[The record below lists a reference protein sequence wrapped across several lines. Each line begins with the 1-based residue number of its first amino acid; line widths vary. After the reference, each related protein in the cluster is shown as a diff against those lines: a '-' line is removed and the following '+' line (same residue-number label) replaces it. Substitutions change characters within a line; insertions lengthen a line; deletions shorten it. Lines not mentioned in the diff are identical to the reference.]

1 MLFEMY
7 QRFAKQMN
15 WKCKIV
21 DSQMEGCGLR
31 AGVIRVDGD
40 EVSSYLSQE
49 TGIHRLVRIS
59 PFDKNSRRHTSFAS
73 VTVSPLITNN
83 STKSAIRSQDLK
95 VDRFRSSG
103 PGGQHVNKTESAIRL
118 THIPTGIIVE
128 CQNERNQHQ
137 NMQMAME
144 LLQAKLDLK
153 NSQIEETKRREVY
166 ESKDDNSWSNQIRS
180 YIMHPY
186 SMVKDHI
193 YGVTD
198 NDVQGIL
205 NGNLK
210 EFIEEV
216 MRRKMYSDFG
226 IASFTKG

>member
-1 MLFEMY
+1 
-7 QRFAKQMN
+7 
-15 WKCKIV
+15 
-21 DSQMEGCGLR
+21 
-31 AGVIRVDGD
+31 
-40 EVSSYLSQE
+40 
-49 TGIHRLVRIS
+49 
-59 PFDKNSRRHTSFAS
+59 
-73 VTVSPLITNN
+73 
-83 STKSAIRSQDLK
+83 
-95 VDRFRSSG
+95 
-103 PGGQHVNKTESAIRL
+103 
-118 THIPTGIIVE
+118 
-128 CQNERNQHQ
+128 
-137 NMQMAME
+137 MAME

>member
-1 MLFEMY
+1 M
-7 QRFAKQMN
+7 
-15 WKCKIV
+15 
-21 DSQMEGCGLR
+21 
-31 AGVIRVDGD
+31 
-40 EVSSYLSQE
+40 
-49 TGIHRLVRIS
+49 
-59 PFDKNSRRHTSFAS
+59 
-73 VTVSPLITNN
+73 
-83 STKSAIRSQDLK
+83 
-95 VDRFRSSG
+95 
-103 PGGQHVNKTESAIRL
+103 NKTESAIRL

>member
-1 MLFEMY
+1 M
-7 QRFAKQMN
+7 
-15 WKCKIV
+15 
-21 DSQMEGCGLR
+21 
-31 AGVIRVDGD
+31 
-40 EVSSYLSQE
+40 
-49 TGIHRLVRIS
+49 
-59 PFDKNSRRHTSFAS
+59 
-73 VTVSPLITNN
+73 
-83 STKSAIRSQDLK
+83 
-95 VDRFRSSG
+95 
-103 PGGQHVNKTESAIRL
+103 NKTESAIRL
-118 THIPTGIIVE
+118 THIPTGIVVE

-153 NSQIEETKRREVY
+153 NSQMEETKRREMY
-166 ESKDDNSWSNQIRS
+166 ENKDDNSWSNQIRS

-198 NDVQGIL
+198 NDVQGLL

-210 EFIEEV
+210 EFIEEG
-216 MRRKMYSDFG
+216 MRRKMYNDYG